1 MPWRRRSG
9 WLLTLAAL
17 AAGCT
22 EDSCEEDWVLDQLV
36 DAESESEL
44 LDVRLLQTQFTQ
56 HRGPVKQEEP
66 VQSDHVMS
74 VDHNGKV
81 CMLCNQPLPERITRP
96 YEAFRKDCGKY
107 SSPSG
112 PSLDIMALPA
122 VQLGGGAAEGFCAL
136 NFAKSCAD
144 AVANQ
149 VPRIGPRV
157 GGARRR
163 CPLGSV
169 SVAGDEEE
177 ISVPNTART
186 GFTVDFDVRQ
196 GSLRKSFSRLWVSLF
211 EPMMQTKRR
220 GWRVDSEVPR
230 CSPSR
235 APMSISKNGLG
246 MARDFLQ

>member
-1 MPWRRRSG
+1 MVLHLAKVFPRFRGAWNSSAIRCYSMTVQHTCRSG
-9 WLLTLAAL
+9 
-17 AAGCT
+17 
-22 EDSCEEDWVLDQLV
+22 
-36 DAESESEL
+36 
-44 LDVRLLQTQFTQ
+44 
-56 HRGPVKQEEP
+56 
-66 VQSDHVMS
+66 
-74 VDHNGKV
+74 
-81 CMLCNQPLPERITRP
+81 
-96 YEAFRKDCGKY
+96 
-107 SSPSG
+107 
-112 PSLDIMALPA
+112 
-122 VQLGGGAAEGFCAL
+122 
-136 NFAKSCAD
+136 AD